1 MLQSSAELIGAR
13 RVLGTA
19 ADTIEAADDV
29 VDMLATH
36 QLTDALQVTVTSA
49 HEEHLLDD
57 VVLVGRHVYHARTG
71 AVSLVLNVFCLH
83 FFKFFV
89 ATKVSIN
96 FDICK
101 VL

>member
-1 MLQSSAELIGAR
+1 
-13 RVLGTA
+13 
-19 ADTIEAADDV
+19 
-29 VDMLATH
+29 
-36 QLTDALQVTVTSA
+36 
-49 HEEHLLDD
+49 LLDD